1 MGKRMAEQENRHLQQ
16 SEQALEE
23 NNSWDRLSRWETV
36 VDEKIRAWIG
46 DGNMADH
53 PLAGQRLNFDDESEH
68 TPEELRLAHKIM
80 RDNEVVPPWMALAF
94 TLRDKHAKIL
104 NRAEKYAKDYVKRR
118 QDALLSGSYM
128 RDKHARDR
136 WHDAIK
142 RLRRDIEAYNSELL
156 NYNLMVPRQIGQMV
170 PLNAEELIQQALE
183 RAENLA
189 KQ

>member
-1 MGKRMAEQENRHLQQ
+1 MAEQDNRHLQQ
-16 SEQALEE
+16 TDQALEE
-23 NNSWDRLSRWETV
+23 NNSWDRLSKWETI

-53 PLAGQRLNFDDESEH
+53 PLAGQRLNFDDESEN

-80 RDNEVVPPWMALAF
+80 RDNDVVPPWMALAF

-104 NRAEKYAKDYVKRR
+104 KRAQKYAQDYVKRR
-118 QDALLSGSYM
+118 QDALMAGSYV

-142 RLRRDIEAYNSELL
+142 RLRRDVGAYNSELL

-170 PLNAEELIQQALE
+170 PLDAEALIAEALSRAEERTKPQ
-183 RAENLA
+183 
-189 KQ
+189 